1 MVQSAPDWRRGR
13 RRDKVGAGRG
23 VRGQVRLE
31 AGWGDPQEQPVLGPK
46 PHLGLRAATPP
57 HTGSVVSRVSQ
68 LLGAK
73 LGPAVRPAE
82 SAGQMLRGHWVRPKV
97 ATSRGGSGR
106 AAGPAPGL
114 VLLQMR
120 PGSRGAGAGKEAASE
135 RSLASSS
142 ASPPPLSVSLPSS
155 RGIKWCVMAG
165 WLSSLQ

>member
-1 MVQSAPDWRRGR
+1 MGC
-13 RRDKVGAGRG
+13 
-23 VRGQVRLE
+23 VRQGERLE
-31 AGWGDPQEQPVLGPK
+31 AGWGDPQEQRILGPK
-46 PHLGLRAATPP
+46 PHLGLGAAAPP

-68 LLGAK
+68 LLGAE

-82 SAGQMLRGHWVRPKV
+82 SAGQMLRGRWVRPKA

-120 PGSRGAGAGKEAASE
+120 PGSRGARAGKEAARE
-135 RSLASSS
+135 PSLASSS
-142 ASPPPLSVSLPSS
+142 ASLPPPPLSVSLQSS